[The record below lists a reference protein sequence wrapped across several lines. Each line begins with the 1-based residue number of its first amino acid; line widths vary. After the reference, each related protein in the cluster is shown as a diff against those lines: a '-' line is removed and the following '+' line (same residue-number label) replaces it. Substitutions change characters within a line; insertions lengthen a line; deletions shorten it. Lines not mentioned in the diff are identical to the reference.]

1 MGIFFGINMWAV
13 GMFVACAPIAFV
25 GGFLMGLPDP
35 IVMGA
40 VGLSLFIMDLV
51 WRVRRRERKAWL
63 TSAVV
68 GGYVVVVPVWV
79 LGIFVVLL
87 NIFNSLIA

>member
-1 MGIFFGINMWAV
+1 MGLFFGINIWAV
-13 GMFVACAPIAFV
+13 GMFVASAPIAFV

-40 VGLSLFIMDLV
+40 VGLSLLSMDLV
-51 WRVRRRERKAWL
+51 WRVRRRELKGWL
-63 TSAVV
+63 TSEVV

-79 LGIFVVLL
+79 LGAFVILL
-87 NIFNSLIA
+87 NIFNSLVA